1 MVNRSQLRQQRKL
14 PKQRRKKQRR
24 LARKRRKKQNSCKEI

>member
-1 MVNRSQLRQQRKL
+1 ML

-24 LARKRRKKQNSCKEI
+24 LARLRRKKQNSCKEI

>member
-1 MVNRSQLRQQRKL
+1 MANRSQLRQQRKL